1 MATKDDCFGS
11 MVFDTHCFT
20 YFLLIPKLYAYSDQE
35 KNIICTRYKS
45 NRWEKKKK
53 IYFEQTGKKNMISQ
67 CMILLM
73 ELSDSTCTH
82 LLHIIILSV
91 RFVRALCSAADRE
104 WTREVQHA
112 FAFPSE
118 NSMT

>member
-1 MATKDDCFGS
+1 M
-11 MVFDTHCFT
+11 H
-20 YFLLIPKLYAYSDQE
+20 IPIKRKTLSVLDI
-35 KNIICTRYKS
+35 KVTGGK
-45 NRWEKKKK
+45 KKKK